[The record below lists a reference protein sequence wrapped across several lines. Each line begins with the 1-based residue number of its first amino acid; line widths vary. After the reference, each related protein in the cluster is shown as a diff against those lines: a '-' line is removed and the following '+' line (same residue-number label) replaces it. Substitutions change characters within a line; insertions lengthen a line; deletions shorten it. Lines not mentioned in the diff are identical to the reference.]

1 MCPRHTWLSQA
12 PSQPPP
18 QSTPATQSPDSS
30 RWVEREGE
38 KQKWRPQLDTGE
50 ENYREKKK
58 HGRRER
64 RRRGEG
70 GARLRRVGELG
81 CFSGGRRCDRRDP
94 GGSAIRARVRVRLQR
109 RRPPPEQHVRLER
122 PTAAD
127 VEDAIW
133 AEFNESEDH
142 IVPYPKGEEDNTLV
156 GVGDH
161 KNHDEEAASIVGI
174 TERFAEGQT
183 EFQEVEKQP
192 ANETSVH
199 FSATRLDME
208 SWPDL
213 PSLNP
218 TLDRNYSDD
227 NIASTYLDFNA
238 EPSLQKVTG
247 NTTCSWMVNRK
258 CLVMIMKKRV
268 NSFLDCDWGNIG
280 DFDDFDRL
288 FSSSDSIFGNE
299 MVANGSD
306 FLSTSSDLMD
316 NTVQS
321 LSSPLVPLNKQLSS
335 DCGPSSNL
343 INETSDGII
352 KQENKVA
359 DANAKSGEE
368 AENKNHLTCE
378 YLGKPN
384 QFSQEGDLHKRPVRS
399 RRKAEERGK
408 SKVSSST
415 SGLSRSK
422 GHNPPASLQAPM
434 QPVQTPQ
441 YALFHDGKNMGQV
454 QHPNQFMFPA
464 YGYPAYPFPPIPG
477 CQTFSR
483 KGITWNQLLQATEL
497 TSSCMVPARG
507 GLSTGLFPLSN
518 TMIRSSPAYSRE
530 KKKKNKPPNF
540 NRFSKAFKPK
550 HSSSMEKSLTMTPQ
564 EKIEKLR
571 RRQQMQALIAIQQQQ
586 QQFGQ
591 EASGSDTIVPQPYS
605 PRNKNLDSLGSS
617 TVTDENANKVVMP
630 ELLPTSHDEVHKS
643 SAISDDPFIEEKIY
657 FQLQDA
663 LGKLDTRT
671 RLCIRD
677 SLLRLAH
684 SATERQIAG
693 DRSSTNTTN
702 KDEDDTSEN
711 DTSSRRKRSP
721 AKEAE
726 TNTNPIDRIV
736 AHLLF
741 HRHSSKVAIPT
752 KEEIMSSTPL
762 TREPGSKMPLE
773 TPREPSEGQ
782 RNEQEILSQPSQ

>member
-1 MCPRHTWLSQA
+1 MFDWN
-12 PSQPPP
+12 
-18 QSTPATQSPDSS
+18 D
-30 RWVEREGE
+30 
-38 KQKWRPQLDTGE
+38 
-50 ENYREKKK
+50 
-58 HGRRER
+58 
-64 RRRGEG
+64 
-70 GARLRRVGELG
+70 
-81 CFSGGRRCDRRDP
+81 
-94 GGSAIRARVRVRLQR
+94 
-109 RRPPPEQHVRLER
+109 QHQQ
-122 PTAAD
+122 

-218 TLDRNYSDD
+218 TLDRNYTDD

-247 NTTCSWMVNRK
+247 NTTVQLDGEPEVFGNDHEEKS
-258 CLVMIMKKRV
+258 

-288 FSSSDSIFGNE
+288 FSSDSIFGNE

-321 LSSPLVPLNKQLSS
+321 LPSPLVPLNKQLSS

-408 SKVSSST
+408 SKVSSNT

-454 QHPNQFMFPA
+454 QHPNQFMFPG
-464 YGYPAYPFPPIPG
+464 YGYPAYPFPPIPMVSNIQPEG
-477 CQTFSR
+477 HQMEPA
-483 KGITWNQLLQATEL
+483 ATSHR
-497 TSSCMVPARG
+497 TSTDS
-507 GLSTGLFPLSN
+507 
-518 TMIRSSPAYSRE
+518 
-530 KKKKNKPPNF
+530 
-540 NRFSKAFKPK
+540 PK

-752 KEEIMSSTPL
+752 KEEIISSTPL
-762 TREPGSKMPLE
+762 TREADSKMPLE